1 MYDIIIIGSGI
12 IGSMLAYDL
21 SRFNVSVCVLE
32 KNVEIM
38 NEVSSSNS
46 GLVHAGYDPEDGTLK
61 AQLNLIGA
69 KRYPQIAID
78 LNVDYKQ
85 VGSLLVS
92 NSMDEHEAL
101 LKYAQRATQR
111 KIDVKYIQ
119 QDEIRR
125 MEPNISDS
133 VLEALFFPTT
143 AIITPWQMGFACM
156 NYAVLNGVKLF
167 RQTKVI
173 GIDKNENYTVHT
185 TQGVFESKCV
195 INCTGLNGVDVAKYQ
210 DPNSEHQLEF
220 RKGEYQV
227 SDIRDES
234 YLNHVIYP
242 MPSKLGKGVLA
253 LKTIEGNLMFGPT
266 SYVIDNR
273 YDFSTTVNGLNEVD
287 SKISQII
294 KPLAKN
300 RMIRQF
306 AGVRPGSV
314 TKDFIIENKDGF
326 INVIGIDSPG
336 LASAPGISEY
346 VIESFLKKDFELE
359 SKMNLVDF
367 KWKKHLSS
375 NERNELIKDDSRY
388 GRIVCVCETI
398 SEKEIMNA
406 IHLPVGARSIKGVK
420 RITRPGSGRCQGGFC
435 ESEVVRIL
443 ARELN
448 VDMKDIPYDNDVFLT
463 PLGGHDE
470 TR

>member
-12 IGSMLAYDL
+12 IGSMLAYEL

-46 GLVHAGYDPEDGTLK
+46 GLVHAGYDPEEGTLK
-61 AQLNLIGA
+61 AKLNLIGA
-69 KRYPQIAID
+69 KRYPKIAND
-78 LNVDYKQ
+78 LNVDYEQ
-85 VGSLLVS
+85 IGSLLVS
-92 NSMDEHEAL
+92 SSVDEHDAL
-101 LKYAQRATQR
+101 LKYAQRASQR
-111 KIDVKYIQ
+111 EIEFKFIQ
-119 QDEIRR
+119 QDEIRE

-133 VLEALFFPTT
+133 VIEALYFPTT

-156 NYAVLNGVKLF
+156 NYAVVNGVKLF

-173 GIDKNENYTVHT
+173 GIEKNENYRVHT
-185 TQGVFESKCV
+185 TQGLFESKCV
-195 INCTGLNGVDVAKYQ
+195 INCSGLNGVDVAKYL
-210 DPNSEHQLEF
+210 DPNTLHQLEF

-266 SYVIDNR
+266 SYVIENR
-273 YDFSTTVNGLNEVD
+273 YDFSTSMKGLNEVD

-306 AGVRPGSV
+306 AGVRPGSLS
-314 TKDFIIENKDGF
+314 KDFIIEDNLGF

-346 VIESFLKKDFELE
+346 VVNSFLKNYFEFEDKL
-359 SKMNLVDF
+359 NLIDF

-375 NERNELIKDDSRY
+375 DERNELIKVDSRY

-448 VDMKDIPYDNDVFLT
+448 VDMEDIPYDNDVFLT
-463 PLGGHDE
+463 PLGGNDE

>member
-12 IGSMLAYDL
+12 VGSMLAYDL
-21 SRFNVSVCVLE
+21 SHFNVSVCVIE

-46 GLVHAGYDPEDGTLK
+46 GLIHTGYDPEDGTLK
-61 AQLNLIGA
+61 AKLNLIGA
-69 KRYPQIAID
+69 SRYPKIAHD
-78 LNVDYKQ
+78 LNVDYEQ

-92 NSMDEHEAL
+92 NSLDDHETL
-101 LKYAQRATQR
+101 LLLEKRAKER
-111 KIDVKYIQ
+111 NIPYKHIL
-119 QDEIRR
+119 QDEIRK
-125 MEPNISDS
+125 MEPHISDT
-133 VLEALFFPTT
+133 VVEALFFPTT
-143 AIITPWQMGFACM
+143 AIVTPWQIGYACM
-156 NYAVLNGVKLF
+156 NYAVTNGVELK

-173 GIDKNENYTVHT
+173 GIEKDINYIVITNK
-185 TQGVFESKCV
+185 GSFESKLV
-195 INCTGLNGVDVAKYQ
+195 INCSGLNGLEVAKYHN
-210 DPNSEHQLEF
+210 PSSKHEIEF

-227 SDIRDES
+227 SDIRDKS

-266 SYVIDNR
+266 STVIDR
-273 YDFSTTVNGLNEVD
+273 AYDFSTTALGLKEID
-287 SKISQII
+287 AKISQII
-294 KPLAKN
+294 KPLPKN

-306 AGVRPGSV
+306 AGVRPSSIS
-314 TKDFIIENKDGF
+314 KDFIIEDHTGF

-336 LASAPGISEY
+336 LASSPGISEY
-346 VIESFLKKDFELE
+346 VIDQFISHYLNLETKVDLKE
-359 SKMNLVDF
+359 F
-367 KWKKHLSS
+367 KWKKHLSFE
-375 NERNELIKDDSRY
+375 ERNELIKEDKRY

-420 RITRPGSGRCQGGFC
+420 RLTRPGSGRCQGGFC
-435 ESEVVRIL
+435 ESEVVRLL
-443 ARELN
+443 ARELKL
-448 VDMKDIPYDNDVFLT
+448 DMKDIPYDNDVFLT

-470 TR
+470 TV